1 MGMTVQANQAEREKE
16 MTQFKLPSD
25 LQYNRELI
33 ENPTDYVKKS
43 GCSSWLYLNGEEFAS
58 MPGGMSYEQVQEAVP
73 QSARVISDPPQVLNL
88 ALAQQ
93 HVEALEALARPT
105 LISCRKGPR
114 ASAVAY
120 MYAGLKAG
128 ATFEEVIE
136 AAEHESAP
144 FCSFPEYKEWVR
156 TSMASLGSEIPVVNP
171 SES

>member
-1 MGMTVQANQAEREKE
+1 
-16 MTQFKLPSD
+16 
-25 LQYNRELI
+25 
-33 ENPTDYVKKS
+33 
-43 GCSSWLYLNGEEFAS
+43 
-58 MPGGMSYEQVQEAVP
+58 MPQC
-73 QSARVISDPPQVLNL
+73 ARVISDPPRELNL

-93 HVEALEALARPT
+93 HVEALEALERPT

-136 AAEHESAP
+136 AAENESAP

-156 TSMASLGSEIPVVNP
+156 SSIASLGSETPAVHP